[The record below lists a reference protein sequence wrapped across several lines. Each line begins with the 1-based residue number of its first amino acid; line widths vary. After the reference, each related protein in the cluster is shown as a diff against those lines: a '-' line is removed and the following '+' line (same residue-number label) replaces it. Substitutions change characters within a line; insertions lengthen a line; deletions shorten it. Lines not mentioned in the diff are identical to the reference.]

1 MKMLTIQGS
10 TFRQCDGITRRDG
23 LRIGALSLTGA
34 LSGLS
39 LPSLLR
45 AEAAA
50 GRGSSQKSVI
60 NIHLDGGPP
69 QMDTID
75 MKPDGP
81 VEVRGEFLPIK
92 TSLSGFH
99 ICELMPKLA
108 TIAHQFAF
116 IRSLIGSIG
125 QHHGFQAQSGFDEK
139 DMQSMGGRPAMG
151 SVVAKLLGKPTDSV
165 PAFVDIM
172 QGRPLVRDSARPGF
186 LGPAYRPFRPNMD
199 AMFERPLEEGMKKE
213 LAARGAHHATE
224 LTLTAGL
231 TLDRLR
237 DRQRLLHSLDRIK
250 RHVDES
256 GMMDAMDRF
265 NQQAI
270 GILTSGKFAD
280 ALDLS
285 KEDPRIVARYTPAKD
300 GVQRFET
307 SEGPDAARKFLL
319 ARRLVEAGVR
329 CVSVSLSDF
338 DTHSSNYPRMR
349 QLLPILDTGLHALI
363 TDLDQRGMLDDVTV
377 VVWGEFGRT
386 PKINKSGGRDHWPNV
401 SPAMIAGGGIKAG
414 QVIGSTDRWAGEPK
428 DRPVHFQ
435 DVIATLYHNLGIDT
449 AHTTITDP
457 KGRPQFLVTTGQV
470 ISELV

>member
-1 MKMLTIQGS
+1 MLSIFG
-10 TFRQCDGITRRDG
+10 RKIRHCDGITRRDG
-23 LRIGALSLTGA
+23 LRIGTLGFA
-34 LSGLS
+34 GLS
-39 LPSLLR
+39 LPALLQ
-45 AEAAA
+45 AQAAA
-50 GRGSSQKSVI
+50 GTGSSHKAVI

-81 VEVRGEFLPIK
+81 AEVRGEFASIK
-92 TSLSGFH
+92 TSLSGFQ
-99 ICELMPKLA
+99 ICELMPRLA
-108 TIAHQFAF
+108 TIAHHFAF

-139 DMQSMGGRPAMG
+139 DMQAMGGRPALG
-151 SVVAKLLGKPTDSV
+151 SVVAKLLGKPTDAV

-186 LGPAYRPFRPNMD
+186 LGPAFRPFRPNMD

-213 LAARGAHHATE
+213 LEARGAHHATE
-224 LTLTAGL
+224 LTLTPGL
-231 TLDRLR
+231 TLERLR
-237 DRQRLLHSLDRIK
+237 DRQALLRSLDRIK
-250 RHVDES
+250 RHADES

-265 NQQAI
+265 NQQAV
-270 GILTSGKFAD
+270 GILTSGRFAD

-285 KEDPRIVARYTPAKD
+285 KEDPRIVARYTPGAD
-300 GVQRFET
+300 RVERFET

-319 ARRLVEAGVR
+319 ARRLIEAGVR

-338 DTHSSNYPRMR
+338 DTHSDNYPRMR
-349 QLLPILDTGLHALI
+349 QLLPILDAGLHALI
-363 TDLDQRGMLDDVTV
+363 TDLKERGMLDDVTV

-401 SPAMIAGGGIKAG
+401 SPAMIAGGRIKAG

-435 DVIATLYHNLGIDT
+435 DVIATLYHNLGIDPLQ
-449 AHTTITDP
+449 TTITDP
-457 KGRPQFLVTTGQV
+457 KGRPHFLVTTGSV
-470 ISELV
+470 IRELV